1 MTDRLHAS
9 ARVAAVIGAIGSVAL
24 TLYAGR
30 ANNLPFL
37 MILMSLWV
45 IAPFGG
51 YALAGRFSARWSATT
66 RTALDVVIVIAAV
79 VSVVVY
85 GIAVL
90 GAPRPRAT
98 PFVVV
103 PVFAWVLMLA
113 GVPITAW
120 LRRRPDRTANP

>member
-1 MTDRLHAS
+1 M
-9 ARVAAVIGAIGSVAL
+9 IGAIGSVAL

-66 RTALDVVIVIAAV
+66 RTALDVVIVLAAV

-85 GIAVL
+85 GIVVL

>member
-1 MTDRLHAS
+1 
-9 ARVAAVIGAIGSVAL
+9 VIGAIGSVAL

-66 RTALDVVIVIAAV
+66 RTALDVVIVLAAV